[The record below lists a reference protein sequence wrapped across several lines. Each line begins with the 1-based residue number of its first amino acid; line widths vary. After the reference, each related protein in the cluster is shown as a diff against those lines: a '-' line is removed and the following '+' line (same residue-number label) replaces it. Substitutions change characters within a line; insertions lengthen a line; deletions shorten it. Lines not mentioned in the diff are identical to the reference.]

1 LKHAFFKEMPNMGI
15 FTSEEFN
22 SLEELFEHELK
33 DLYDA
38 EIRLTDAL
46 PKLADKASSPALRR
60 AFENHVRETE
70 KHVERLRSIFE
81 NLGIEAER
89 EKCDAMTGLIKEGGH
104 VLDAEGDP
112 NVLDAALIAAAQR
125 AEHYEI
131 AAYGTA
137 RAFARQLNNEYAA
150 ELLEQTLDEE
160 KAADQKLT
168 MIAEGSVNPAS
179 A

>member
-1 LKHAFFKEMPNMGI
+1 MPI
-15 FTSEEFN
+15 
-22 SLEELFEHELK
+22 
-33 DLYDA
+33 
-38 EIRLTDAL
+38 
-46 PKLADKASSPALRR
+46 
-60 AFENHVRETE
+60 VRSA
-70 KHVERLRSIFE
+70 KP
-81 NLGIEAER
+81 
-89 EKCDAMTGLIKEGGH
+89 CTGLIKESEQ

-168 MIAEGSVNPAS
+168 MIAERSVDPAWHS
-179 A
+179 HAT

>member
-1 LKHAFFKEMPNMGI
+1 MGI

-46 PKLADKASSPALRR
+46 PKLADKAFSPALKR
-60 AFENHVRETE
+60 AFENHLHETE
-70 KHVERLRSIFE
+70 KHVERLESIFE
-81 NLGIEAER
+81 NLGIDAVR
-89 EKCDAMTGLIKEGGH
+89 EKCEAMTGLIKEGGQ

>member
-1 LKHAFFKEMPNMGI
+1 MGI

-22 SLEELFEHELK
+22 SLEELFQHELK

-38 EIRLTDAL
+38 EIRLTEAL
-46 PKLADKASSPALRR
+46 PKLAEKATSPALKR
-60 AFENHVRETE
+60 AFSGHLHETE
-70 KHVERLRSIFE
+70 KHVERLESIFE
-81 NLGIEAER
+81 NLGLDAER
-89 EKCDAMTGLIKEGGH
+89 EKCDAMTGLIKEGSA
-104 VLDAEGDP
+104 VLDAKGDP

>member
-1 LKHAFFKEMPNMGI
+1 MGI

-22 SLEELFEHELK
+22 SLEELQERELR
-33 DLYDA
+33 DMYDA
-38 EIRLTDAL
+38 EIRLTEAL
-46 PKLADKASSPALRR
+46 PKLAEKASSPALKR
-60 AFENHVRETE
+60 AFAGHLRETE
-70 KHVERLRSIFE
+70 KHVERLESIFE
-81 NLGIEAER
+81 SLGIDAER
-89 EKCDAMTGLIKEGGH
+89 ETCAAMTGLIKEGEQ

-137 RAFARQLNNEYAA
+137 RAFARQLGNEYVV

>member
-1 LKHAFFKEMPNMGI
+1 MGI

-22 SLEELFEHELK
+22 SLEELLEHELR
-33 DLYDA
+33 DIYDA

-46 PKLADKASSPALRR
+46 PKLAEKASSPALKR
-60 AFENHVRETE
+60 AFESHLRETE
-70 KHVERLRSIFE
+70 RHVDRLESIFE
-81 NLGIEAER
+81 NIGIDADR
-89 EKCDAMTGLIKEGGH
+89 EKCDAMTGLIKEGQA
-104 VLDAEGDP
+104 VMDAKGDP

-137 RAFARQLNNEYAA
+137 RAFARQLGNEYAV
-150 ELLEQTLDEE
+150 ELLEQTLEEE
-160 KAADQKLT
+160 KSADRKLT

-179 A
+179 V